1 MKSMPSISSDAGLS
15 DTLGFRLMS
24 LWTFCK
30 LLAALCVMAV
40 MTFTGML
47 AYHVAVAP
55 LGGIFAKIIPN
66 PVRMTGS
73 QTDPDFATMLD
84 AAEMPDT
91 DPGEKAFQKAHEL
104 LALGKLPAAREKLT
118 TIVNVFPASSC
129 APVARRIVGEMNLDD
144 LLSTSHMEGKKIHVV
159 KRGDSFLAI
168 AAQYHTTLDCIMH
181 LNSMMELR
189 SIQPGD
195 ELVVMPLDFRLL
207 IEVRR
212 KVVSLWDGARFIRE
226 YPILHLASVSSA
238 SQKTT
243 ISSKSAELDGHRVQP
258 QSKDYRAADK
268 AVQIAKPAV
277 QMRGWD
283 GIGEKPAGAILMS
296 PQDMEEI
303 SLLTRVGNEVDIR

>member
-1 MKSMPSISSDAGLS
+1 
-15 DTLGFRLMS
+15 MS

-168 AAQYHTTLDCIMH
+168 AAQAKTTIDCIMH

-207 IEVRR
+207 IEPKR
-212 KVVSLWDGARFIRE
+212 KSLSLWDNGRFIRE
-226 YPILHLASVSSA
+226 YPILHLSTTFAHPPH
-238 SQKTT
+238 KTT
-243 ISSKSAELDGHRVQP
+243 LSSKSAEFDGHRVP
-258 QSKDYRAADK
+258 AQSKDYRAADK
-268 AVQIAKPAV
+268 TLQLAKSAVQI
-277 QMRGWD
+277 RGWNGTGD
-283 GIGEKPAGAILMS
+283 KPPAGILLQ

-303 SLLTRVGNEVDIR
+303 CLLTRVGNEVEFR